1 MNNYE
6 KIANGIVVN
15 RIRSSWIEIF
25 KFYNEQNSKEIGTL
39 SIAFVLMTI
48 NEKFGTQV
56 TKIAP
61 RMGMEPNSLSRLLK
75 SLEEKELVFKRKD
88 NKDKRKVYICL
99 TENGLKLR
107 NIAAERL
114 FSLEKNI
121 KDKILPTD
129 LSSFYKV
136 TDAIS
141 EIIEIEKTKIALK
154 WIFFIGD

>member
-121 KDKILPTD
+121 KDKISPTD

-154 WIFFIGD
+154 

>member
-1 MNNYE
+1 MNKYE
-6 KIANGIVVN
+6 KIAKGIVVN

-39 SIAFVLMTI
+39 STAFVLMTI

-75 SLEEKELVFKRKD
+75 SLEEKEFVFKRKD
-88 NKDKRKVYICL
+88 TKDKRKVYICL

-114 FSLEKNI
+114 FSLEKSI
-121 KDKILPTD
+121 KDKISTTD
-129 LSSFYKV
+129 LSAFYKV

-141 EIIEIEKTKIALK
+141 VSYTHLRAHET
-154 WIFFIGD
+154 